1 MLVSMFSD
9 DGMCPLNKTSRH
21 LMWFVSAAGQMED
34 SWRSRRPDPLS
45 AGGGAAKADHCY
57 QEGHVGPSGGERFQ
71 RW

>member
-1 MLVSMFSD
+1 
-9 DGMCPLNKTSRH
+9 
-21 LMWFVSAAGQMED
+21 MWFVSAAGQMED